1 MRNPVHAPWL
11 LARLLLVCMAACL
24 LIPFVAIASA
34 LDIGPVRP
42 DKPAPEGV
50 YEGGGRA
57 GGDTVGEA
65 YPIPA
70 LPFSDAGN
78 TCGFANDYDAVCPY
92 SGSTAPDVV
101 YSFSV
106 QADMTLCLELCT
118 AAYDTKMYVWQDAP
132 GQLVACS
139 DDACGETGYQSRI
152 LDLDLFGGHEY
163 YIVIDGYGSECGDY
177 DLRIVMGCGCEL
189 DCPEGGELE
198 GEPLCQDDY
207 IDGYNSGCHTGIFQP
222 LEVDPQG
229 MATMCGKSCTYLSN
243 GLSYRD
249 ADWFTADAAGG
260 TVTATCM
267 AEFPLM
273 LMLIKNA
280 DCAAMEYEYAITT
293 LCSSAEVSWSFQPGQ
308 EVWVWVG
315 PALFSGLEE
324 RDYILRVSGLE
335 PSPPVPA
342 AGRTWGA
349 MKDLFRQ
356 AP

>member
-11 LARLLLVCMAACL
+11 LARLLLVCMAVCL

-42 DKPAPEGV
+42 DKPEPEGV
-50 YEGGGRA
+50 YEGGGRE

-70 LPFSDAGN
+70 LPFSDVGN
-78 TCGFANDYDAVCPY
+78 TCGFANDYDEVCPY
-92 SGSTAPDVV
+92 SWSTAPDVV
-101 YSFSV
+101 YSFSPP
-106 QADMTLCLELCT
+106 ASMTVCLELCT

-152 LDLDLFGGHEY
+152 PDLDLFAGHEY

-177 DLRIVMGCGCEL
+177 DFRIVMGCGCEL

-229 MATMCGKSCTYLSN
+229 MATMCGKSCTYLFN
-243 GLSYRD
+243 GFSYRD
-249 ADWFTADAAGG
+249 TDWFTADAAGG
-260 TVTATCM
+260 TVTATCT

-273 LMLIKNA
+273 IVLFLHA
-280 DCAAMEYEYAITT
+280 DCGFFEYVYAMAGACETVVLDWQYD
-293 LCSSAEVSWSFQPGQ
+293 PGD
-308 EVWVWVG
+308 EVWFWVG
-315 PALFSGLEE
+315 PSVFTGIEE
-324 RDYILRVSGLE
+324 SDYVFQITGLE
-335 PSPPVPA
+335 PGIPSPAVTP
-342 AGRTWGA
+342 TWGA
-349 MKDLFRQ
+349 VKDLFR
-356 AP
+356 